1 MSTKPPS
8 NEQWIERLSIR
19 NACRT
24 HSAAF
29 AGAAVLLLASC
40 HQSEPP
46 SEKAATPTPSAIE
59 TPAQP
64 PRSQAASGS
73 QSTGGSVTR
82 TAPAGPR
89 LVVLYSTCT
98 LNKNHLSPY
107 NRDVDFTPHLD
118 AFADNSLVFERHQ
131 TEAGQSGV
139 AYASL
144 FTGVQADKHGVYYHP
159 TPLRDDLYLISE
171 AFADAGYE
179 VFFWSGHGMA
189 ASDLNYG
196 QGVPSANV
204 METMLLGIDPKF
216 QQILERLEREPDY
229 KAFVMTTFSV
239 THSHYNFRAGVLPAF
254 LEEYPH
260 ALDDLGDEQFET
272 YRQIFLN
279 NLFELTYDFPSLVEA
294 KQLNGVDIAKL
305 SATVEIMYR
314 ACVHSLDQLFGG
326 LMEAVEKHGLLDDSL
341 IAFTA
346 DHGELLYR
354 KNALFP
360 WTHGYQ
366 LAPEVLGVPFIVY
379 AGDRVEAGAYENV
392 TRSIDV
398 FPTLAGLCNFK
409 LRAERE
415 IDGVDV
421 LALAERVATSDDLL
435 AYSHTAMRS
444 PIGLNKSGDRY
455 FDQFFPDSDPELMW
469 VRIRDG
475 DTAYKWRNLDGTEWG
490 YEVFDLQS
498 DPRETHNL
506 YDPSI
511 RAHREFARRL
521 SDYKTRLVDAYH
533 SPSPLSKSR
542 EEVMQQRLKSLG
554 YVE

>member
-73 QSTGGSVTR
+73 QSTSGSVTR

-98 LNKNHLSPY
+98 LNKNYLSPY
-107 NRDVDFTPHLD
+107 NCDVDFTPHLD

-131 TEAGQSGV
+131 TGV

-159 TPLRDDLYLISE
+159 TPLRDDLYPISE

-204 METMLLGIDPKF
+204 METMLVGIDPKF

-229 KAFVMTTFSV
+229 KAFV
-239 THSHYNFRAGVLPAF
+239 
-254 LEEYPH
+254 
-260 ALDDLGDEQFET
+260 
-272 YRQIFLN
+272 
-279 NLFELTYDFPSLVEA
+279 
-294 KQLNGVDIAKL
+294 
-305 SATVEIMYR
+305 
-314 ACVHSLDQLFGG
+314 
-326 LMEAVEKHGLLDDSL
+326 
-341 IAFTA
+341 
-346 DHGELLYR
+346 
-354 KNALFP
+354 
-360 WTHGYQ
+360 
-366 LAPEVLGVPFIVY
+366 
-379 AGDRVEAGAYENV
+379 
-392 TRSIDV
+392 
-398 FPTLAGLCNFK
+398 
-409 LRAERE
+409 
-415 IDGVDV
+415 
-421 LALAERVATSDDLL
+421 
-435 AYSHTAMRS
+435 
-444 PIGLNKSGDRY
+444 IGLDEAGDRY
-455 FDQFFPDSDPELMW
+455 FDDFFPDADPELMW

-475 DTAYKWRNLDGTEWG
+475 DTVYKFRNLDGTEWG

-498 DPRETHNL
+498 DPRETRNL
-506 YDPSI
+506 YDTSI
-511 RAHREFARRL
+511 REHRGFTQRL
-521 SDYKTRLVDAYH
+521 SGYKTRLVDAH
-533 SPSPLSKSR
+533 HAPSPLSKFR
-542 EEVMQQRLKSLG
+542 EDVLRERIKSLG